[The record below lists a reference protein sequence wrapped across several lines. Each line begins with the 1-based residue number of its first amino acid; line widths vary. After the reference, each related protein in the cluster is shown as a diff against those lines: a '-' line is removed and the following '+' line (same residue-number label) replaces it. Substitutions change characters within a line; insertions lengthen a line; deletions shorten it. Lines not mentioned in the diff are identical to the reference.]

1 MESMYP
7 RKIIKPTD
15 SLFSLYPFAPFK
27 LFGIHPKKEDK
38 VVLLPYGYTQTVHL
52 ARVDYPID
60 IYIRA
65 VNPAKKS
72 LKIS

>member
-15 SLFSLYPFAPFK
+15 LLFNSYPFAPFK
-27 LFGIHPKKEDK
+27 PFGTHPKKEDK
-38 VVLLPYGYTQTVHL
+38 VVLSRYGYMRMVHL

-60 IYIRA
+60 IHTHAANR
-65 VNPAKKS
+65 AKKS